1 MIPQDLVYHKTH
13 EWAKIE
19 GEIATIGI
27 THFAQDQ
34 LGDLTYVEL
43 PDVGDTFSQGTEIGS
58 VESVKAASEIY
69 TPVSGEVVEVNEA
82 LEDAPEK
89 VNEEP
94 YGAGWLLKIKVTQ
107 APEGL
112 LTADEYQDF
121 IETEAH

>member
-1 MIPQDLVYHKTH
+1 MIPQDLVYDKTH